1 MGMSCAEF
9 WRLTWWEWGL
19 RVIRYAKKEADKL
32 ADQELILMV
41 SRIMIADFRNVHRKK
56 GSAPLKAQDIFKLSF
71 DKEEQKKVSVPLS
84 PEEVEKKFGK
94 NGR

>member
-1 MGMSCAEF
+1 MGMTCEEF

-19 RVIRYAKKEADKL
+19 RVIRFAEDRRKRLEDHELLL
-32 ADQELILMV
+32 AV
-41 SRIMIADFRNVHRKK
+41 TRIMIADFRNAHRRK
-56 GSAPLKAQDIFKLSF
+56 GSAPLKAEDIFKLSF
-71 DKEEQKKVSVPLS
+71 DKDANKKISVPLS

>member
-19 RVIRYAKKEADKL
+19 RVIRYSKSQSDRREDH
-32 ADQELILMV
+32 ELILAV
-41 SRIMIADFRNVHRKK
+41 ARIMIADFRNAHRKK
-56 GSAPLKAQDIFKLSF
+56 GSAVLKSQDIFKLSF
-71 DKEEQKKVSVPLS
+71 DKEEEKKISIPLS
-84 PEEVEKKFGK
+84 PEEVEKRFGK